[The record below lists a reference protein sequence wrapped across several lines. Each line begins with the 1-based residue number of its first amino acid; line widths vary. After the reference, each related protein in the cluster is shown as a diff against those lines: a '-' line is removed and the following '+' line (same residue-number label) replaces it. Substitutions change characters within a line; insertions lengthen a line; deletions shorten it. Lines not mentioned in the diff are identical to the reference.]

1 MLAVVLLA
9 STVRGLCVP
18 PPACRWSRRSPPIG
32 SGPPTTPSGPATG
45 STRPREPV
53 GERVDTGLAIDEVR
67 GDHRPPVS
75 QHEVIVARDVGGRS
89 PAEVRDALD
98 LTASE
103 ERDLLNQARGR
114 VRSQVDE
121 RLRGGGT

>member
-1 MLAVVLLA
+1 MAGPLG
-9 STVRGLCVP
+9 R
-18 PPACRWSRRSPPIG
+18 PARAW
-32 SGPPTTPSGPATG
+32 
-45 STRPREPV
+45 EPV

-67 GDHRPPVS
+67 GAITDLPSP

-103 ERDLLNQARGR
+103 ERDLLNQARGAAC
-114 VRSQVDE
+114 QVDE